1 MAKKLNKF
9 DFLAINKRMNGN
21 WNGGDNPFVGPTKNI
36 TKGEELKMLRK
47 FQQATKV
54 RRK

>member
-9 DFLAINKRMNGN
+9 DFLAINKTMNGN
-21 WNGGDNPFVGPTKNI
+21 FNGGSNQFTGPTKKI

-47 FQQATKV
+47 FQ
-54 RRK
+54 